1 MKLMTTVEVIAYLSI
16 SRTQLW
22 RLVKAGAITPV
33 YVNGDESKHPRFRE
47 ADVQALCKPAVKP

>member
-1 MKLMTTVEVIAYLSI
+1 MTTAEVIAYLSI

-22 RLVKAGAITPV
+22 RLVKAGAVTPV